1 MARVMLGGPHMT
13 APLSGELRVLRG
25 GGARDARA
33 SAWPRAGIVALSV
46 AIALVIGAASGS
58 WKRRDVATLP
68 DDQRLALY
76 ARTIEELREF
86 CGERRPDA
94 LRDHCREL
102 ASLAEGFTECRNDCR
117 ALTGQQ
123 LVTEPTR

>member
-1 MARVMLGGPHMT
+1 MLGGPDMT
-13 APLSGELRVLRG
+13 SPPSGELRVLHG
-25 GGARDARA
+25 GGVRA
-33 SAWPRAGIVALSV
+33 SRDPIARLMPGFVTLSV
-46 AIALVIGAASGS
+46 AMALAIGAASSS
-58 WKRRDVATLP
+58 WRRRGIATLP

-76 ARTIEELREF
+76 ARTIEELREL

-102 ASLAEGFTECRNDCR
+102 ASFAEEFTECRIDCR

-123 LVTEPTR
+123 LVREPTR

>member
-1 MARVMLGGPHMT
+1 MLGGPYMT
-13 APLSGELRVLRG
+13 APPSGELRVLRS

-33 SAWPRAGIVALSV
+33 SAWLRPGVVALSV
-46 AIALVIGAASGS
+46 AIAIAVAAASGS
-58 WKRRDVATLP
+58 WKRRDVARLP

-102 ASLAEGFTECRNDCR
+102 ASFAEGFTECRNDCR
-117 ALTGQQ
+117 ALTGKQ
-123 LVTEPTR
+123 LVRAPAR